1 MTLALN
7 ELTVGY
13 GGLIAVDGI
22 NLDVADSEIV
32 ALVGESGC
40 GKTSLVRAL
49 LGLLPRTATVT
60 GSALLDGEHELT
72 GRVDWRGIR
81 GSQVAIVPQGAMTG
95 LSPVHRIEAQLT
107 EMLTLHGGQA
117 RPGDLLERVG
127 LQHGMLRRYPHE
139 LSGGQRQ
146 RVAIALAL
154 AGEPRLL
161 IADEPTTGLDAI
173 TQRQVLALL
182 SGLAISTLIV
192 SHDLAGLMPYADRAA
207 VMYAGRLAE
216 VRSAGTLSRERAH
229 PYTTGLLTATPVADR
244 QVPWGSIPGS
254 APALDLLP
262 DGCGF
267 APRCPLATD
276 RCTSE
281 QPRLRPYGEAQVAC
295 HHPDEAT
302 YPVVPRAEHAQGPP
316 VVRVTQVR
324 HAYRTRSRTVEA
336 LRGVDLDIHAG
347 EIVGLV
353 GESGSGKSTLARII
367 LGLLHPS
374 EGQVEIA
381 GEDLTARR
389 GRALRRLQRR
399 IGFVHQDP
407 YDALHPGMR
416 VASLVAEPLVLAG
429 GKVEQGVKVE
439 QGGKVEQRVRDAI
452 TAAGV
457 PETAEFLQRFP
468 GQLSGGQRQR
478 VSIARAL
485 AADPILL
492 IADEATSMLDVSTRA
507 GIATTLRALATERGL
522 AVLFVTHDLGEAVQ
536 SCDRIVV
543 LRNGIV
549 VEDGASEDVSRAP
562 SHPYTVR
569 LLEAAQT

>member
-117 RPGDLLERVG
+117 QPGDLLERVG

-182 SGLAISTLIV
+182 SGLGISTLIV

-216 VRSAGTLSRERAH
+216 VRSAGTLSREHAH
-229 PYTTGLLTATPVADR
+229 PYTAGLLTATPVADR

-254 APALDLLP
+254 APALELLP

-281 QPRLRPYGEAQVAC
+281 QPHLRRHGEAQVAC
-295 HHPDEAT
+295 HHPGKAS

-374 EGQVEIA
+374 EGQVEIS

-429 GKVEQGVKVE
+429 VK
-439 QGGKVEQRVRDAI
+439 GEQRVRDAI
-452 TAAGV
+452 IAAGL
-457 PETAEFLQRFP
+457 PETSEFRQRFP

-507 GIATTLRALATERGL
+507 GIATTLRALATDRGL

-543 LRNGIV
+543 LRNGTV
-549 VEDGASEDVSRAP
+549 VEDGVSEDVARAP
-562 SHPYTVR
+562 SHPYTVQ
-569 LLEAAQT
+569 LLEAAHQT

>member
-1 MTLALN
+1 MTLSMRD
-7 ELTVGY
+7 LTVSY
-13 GGLIAVDGI
+13 DGLTAVDGI
-22 NLDVADSEIV
+22 SLDVAESEIV

-40 GKTSLVRAL
+40 GKTSLARAL

-60 GSALLDGEHELT
+60 GSALLGEDELA
-72 GRVDWRGIR
+72 GRTDWKNVR
-81 GSQVAIVPQGAMTG
+81 GSRIAIVPQGAMTG
-95 LSPVHRIEAQLT
+95 LSPVHRVGAQIT

-117 RPGDLLERVG
+117 EPAELLERVG
-127 LQHGMLRRYPHE
+127 LQQGMLRCYPHE

-161 IADEPTTGLDAI
+161 VADEPTTGLDAI
-173 TQRQVLALL
+173 TQRQILALL
-182 SGLAISTLIV
+182 AGLGTSMLIV
-192 SHDLAGLMPYADRAA
+192 SHDLSGLMPYAHRAA

-216 VRSAGTLSRERAH
+216 VRPARTLSSKHAH
-229 PYTTGLLTATPVADR
+229 PYTAGLLTATPVADR

-262 DGCGF
+262 TGCRF

-276 RCTSE
+276 RCAE
-281 QPRLRPYGEAQVAC
+281 EAPPLLRHGDAQVAC
-295 HHPDEAT
+295 HHHDKPDKPT
-302 YPVVPRAEHAQGPP
+302 YPVVPRAGHSQGAS
-316 VVRVTQVR
+316 VVHVTDVR
-324 HAYRTRSRTVEA
+324 HLYRARSRTVEA

-347 EIVGLV
+347 QIVGLV

-367 LGLLHPS
+367 LGLLRPS
-374 EGQVEIA
+374 SGRVEIA
-381 GEDLTARR
+381 GEELTARR
-389 GRALRRLQRR
+389 GRALRRLQQR

-416 VASLVAEPLVLAG
+416 VASLVAEPLLRTG
-429 GKVEQGVKVE
+429 TPREQRAA
-439 QGGKVEQRVRDAI
+439 RVRDAVSASGLPV
-452 TAAGV
+452 TD
-457 PETAEFLQRFP
+457 EFLQRFP
-468 GQLSGGQRQR
+468 DRLSGGQRQR

-492 IADEATSMLDVSTRA
+492 VADEATSMLDVSTRA
-507 GIATTLRALATERGL
+507 GIATTLRTLAIDRGL

-543 LRNGIV
+543 LRNGTV
-549 VEDGASEDVSRAP
+549 VERGLSADLAGAP
-562 SHPYTVR
+562 SHSYTAQ
-569 LLEAAQT
+569 LLDAARST

>member
-1 MTLALN
+1 MTLSLRD
-7 ELTVGY
+7 LTISY
-13 GGLIAVDGI
+13 GGLTAVDAI
-22 NLDVADSEIV
+22 SLDVAEGEVV

-40 GKTSLVRAL
+40 GKTSLARAL
-49 LGLLPRTATVT
+49 LGLLPRTASVT
-60 GSALLDGEHELT
+60 GSACLGEDELA
-72 GRVDWRGIR
+72 GRTDWKDIR
-81 GSQVAIVPQGAMTG
+81 GRRVAIVPQGAMTG
-95 LSPVHRIEAQLT
+95 LSPVHRIGAQLT
-107 EMLTLHGGQA
+107 EMLTLHGGHA
-117 RPGDLLERVG
+117 EPAELLERVG
-127 LQHGMLRRYPHE
+127 LPPAMLRCYAHE

-182 SGLAISTLIV
+182 AGLGTTMLIV
-192 SHDLAGLMPYADRAA
+192 SHDLAGLMPYADRVA

-216 VRSAGTLSRERAH
+216 VRPAGTLAAEHAH
-229 PYTTGLLTATPVADR
+229 PYTAGLLTATPVADR
-244 QVPWGSIPGS
+244 KVPWGSIPGS

-262 DGCGF
+262 EGCRF
-267 APRCPLATD
+267 APRCPLATSL
-276 RCTSE
+276 CAE
-281 QPRLRPYGEAQVAC
+281 EAPQLRSHGTAQVAC
-295 HHPDEAT
+295 HHHDKPT
-302 YPVVPRAEHAQGPP
+302 FPVVPQGDHPLGAP
-316 VVRVTQVR
+316 VVRVAGVHHR
-324 HAYRTRSRTVEA
+324 YRTRSRTVEA

-347 EIVGLV
+347 EIVALV

-367 LGLLHPS
+367 LGLLRPS
-374 EGQVEIA
+374 SGRVEIA
-381 GEDLTARR
+381 GEELTTRR
-389 GRALRRLQRR
+389 GRALRRLQQR

-416 VASLVAEPLVLAG
+416 VASLVAEPLVTTGTPREHRAA
-429 GKVEQGVKVE
+429 
-439 QGGKVEQRVRDAI
+439 RMRDAVS
-452 TAAGV
+452 AAGLPV
-457 PETAEFLQRFP
+457 TDEFLQRFP

-507 GIATTLRALATERGL
+507 GIATTLRTLAVERGL

-543 LRNGIV
+543 LRSGTV
-549 VEDGASEDVSRAP
+549 VEHGLSADLASAP
-562 SHPYTVR
+562 SHPYTAQ

>member
-1 MTLALN
+1 MTLSLRD
-7 ELTVGY
+7 LTISY
-13 GGLIAVDGI
+13 GDLTAVDGI
-22 NLDVADSEIV
+22 SLDVAEGEV
-32 ALVGESGC
+32 AALVGESGC
-40 GKTSLVRAL
+40 GKTSLARAL

-60 GSALLDGEHELT
+60 GSARLGEDELA
-72 GRVDWRGIR
+72 GRTVWKNIR
-81 GSQVAIVPQGAMTG
+81 GRQVAIVPQGAMAG
-95 LSPVHRIEAQLT
+95 LSPVHRIGAQIT
-107 EMLTLHGGQA
+107 EMLTLHGGRSSPA
-117 RPGDLLERVG
+117 ELLQHVG
-127 LQHGMLRRYPHE
+127 LQPAMLRCYPHE

-161 IADEPTTGLDAI
+161 IADEPTTGLDVI
-173 TQRQVLALL
+173 TQRQILTLLA
-182 SGLAISTLIV
+182 GLGTTTLIV
-192 SHDLAGLMPYADRAA
+192 SHDLAGLMPYADRVA

-216 VRSAGTLSRERAH
+216 VRPARTLAAEHSH
-229 PYTTGLLTATPVADR
+229 PYTAGLLTATPVADR

-262 DGCGF
+262 KGCRF
-267 APRCPLATD
+267 APRCPLATNL
-276 RCTSE
+276 CAE
-281 QPRLRPYGEAQVAC
+281 EAPPLRSHGTAQVAC
-295 HHPDEAT
+295 HHHDKPT
-302 YPVVPRAEHAQGPP
+302 YPVVPRGGHAPGAP
-316 VVRVTQVR
+316 VVRVAGVR
-324 HAYRTRSRTVEA
+324 HLYRTRSRTVEA

-367 LGLLHPS
+367 LGLLRPS
-374 EGQVEIA
+374 SGRIEIA
-381 GEDLTARR
+381 GEELTARR
-389 GRALRRLQRR
+389 GRALRRLQQR

-416 VASLVAEPLVLAG
+416 IASLVAEPLIMTG
-429 GKVEQGVKVE
+429 TPR
-439 QGGKVEQRVRDAI
+439 EQRAHRVPEALS
-452 TAAGV
+452 AAGL
-457 PETAEFLQRFP
+457 PATDEFLQRFP

-485 AADPILL
+485 AADPLLL

-507 GIATTLRALATERGL
+507 GIATTLRTLAVDRGL

-543 LRNGIV
+543 LRNGTV
-549 VEDGASEDVSRAP
+549 VEHGLSADLASAP
-562 SHPYTVR
+562 SHPYTAQ